1 MRRGRDN
8 RLSGA
13 FVLGLALTALLLSL
27 LAVGCGGGDSSSS
40 IPTAL
45 EEARERLREAR
56 EKGEVPGNT
65 GPAAGV
71 AASAAARIEEF
82 GSEAKGAER
91 QAMIDAYRNYL
102 RALAAKDY
110 SAACDDLAEPVR
122 KLFSRFSSAA
132 HGGSGGGCV
141 DAMKQVAENTRTEA
155 GKKADGTV
163 EKVRVEDDSGYV
175 IFHAPGADLYQMRVA
190 RDAGEWKAG
199 ALSAPVLV
207 PSS

>member
-1 MRRGRDN
+1 
-8 RLSGA
+8 
-13 FVLGLALTALLLSL
+13 L

-40 IPTAL
+40 VPTAL

-56 EKGEVPGNT
+56 EKGEVPRDT
-65 GPAAGV
+65 GAAAG
-71 AASAAARIEEF
+71 AAEAAAARIEEF

-91 QAMIDAYRNYL
+91 QAMIDAYRAYL
-102 RALAAKDY
+102 RALAAKDF
-110 SAACDDLAEPVR
+110 SAACADLSTPFR

-141 DAMKQVAENTRTEA
+141 GAMKRVAENTRTES

-163 EKVRVEDDSGYV
+163 KKVRVEDDHGYV

-190 RDAGEWKAG
+190 REAGEWKAG
-199 ALSAPVLV
+199 ALAAPVLV